1 MLEYVI
7 VWWDVVR
14 IIHATRYIRQVT
26 SFSSIAL
33 LLPCTSRRFFSYSY
47 PGLSAVS
54 FPMPT
59 TLAHLYSPSW
69 PRFLLA
75 LAAFATS
82 ISCTPPPS
90 TLSNSPSHRDIY
102 RSARN
107 AESYSVSLDSLKQ
120 VLMSCTPIPRSSPT
134 AYPPLATEHSSGTRV
149 LPSMSHLASKVPCRF
164 LSVYLYSSMLLLL
177 SPLLSSSLPPHSLSV
192 PLFLEP
198 PSSPKNRQVRYYRRH
213 ITNAE
218 LVVIDWMPGTWI
230 CQLVW
235 QTNPFRSSFSPRF
248 LHHPPTFLRMSH
260 FGERK

>member
-33 LLPCTSRRFFSYSY
+33 LLPCTSRRFFFYSY
-47 PGLSAVS
+47 PLSPPS
-54 FPMPT
+54 RSPCLLSPHP
-59 TLAHLYSPSW
+59 LISRSPSW
-69 PRFLLA
+69 PRFLLP

-82 ISCTPPPS
+82 ISYTPPPS
-90 TLSNSPSHRDIY
+90 TPSNSPSHHDIY
-102 RSARN
+102 RSLRN

-134 AYPPLATEHSSGTRV
+134 TYPLATEHSSETLV
-149 LPSMSHLASKVPCRF
+149 LPSMSHSLARP
-164 LSVYLYSSMLLLL
+164 LSVYLSISIFLLPSFLL
-177 SPLLSSSLPPHSLSV
+177 PPSLPHLLSV
-192 PLFLEP
+192 PLFLEL
-198 PSSPKNRQVRYYRRH
+198 PSSPKNCQVRYYRRH

-230 CQLVW
+230 CQLMW
-235 QTNPFRSSFSPRF
+235 QTNPFRSSFSPHS
-248 LHHPPTFLRMSH
+248 LHHLPSYVSAYVALR
-260 FGERK
+260 RA